1 MSNMYPAPMVQLFH
15 KTTVGGNK
23 VKRIILRWSV
33 YLLGLLFLALG
44 IALSIKTALGIS
56 PISSV
61 AFSISEIWHI
71 NLGVVN
77 FVVYAVFVAAQF
89 ALRGKNSRVVDLLQ
103 LAVSFIFSWAL
114 DKLVNG
120 MPYNAADHGFWGNFA
135 VLLVAIVFIGVGVS
149 GSVQMKL
156 IPNPGDGIV
165 QAVAEKMG
173 WEQGFAKNVF
183 DVGCVCVTVI
193 LGLLFSGEL
202 IGVGVGTVAAMLG
215 VGRVVALT
223 NRLLKKKV
231 YTVLTS

>member
-1 MSNMYPAPMVQLFH
+1 MKQTA
-15 KTTVGGNK
+15 
-23 VKRIILRWSV
+23 LRWSV
-33 YLLGLLFLALG
+33 YLLGLLFLAFG

-71 NLGVVN
+71 NLGLMN

-89 ALRGKNSRVVDLLQ
+89 ALRGRNSRVIDLLQ

-114 DKLVNG
+114 DKIVN
-120 MPYNAADHGFWGNFA
+120 MISYDAAAHSFWFNFA
-135 VLLVAIVFIGVGVS
+135 LLLVAIVFIGIGVS
-149 GSVQMKL
+149 GSVKMKL

-165 QAVAEKMG
+165 QAVAEKMS

-183 DVGCVCVTVI
+183 DIGCVCVTTALSFI
-193 LGLLFSGEL
+193 FAGEL
-202 IGVGVGTVAAMLG
+202 VGVGIGTVVAMLG

-223 NRLLKKKV
+223 NRFVMKKLCV
-231 YTVLTS
+231 AAGVA